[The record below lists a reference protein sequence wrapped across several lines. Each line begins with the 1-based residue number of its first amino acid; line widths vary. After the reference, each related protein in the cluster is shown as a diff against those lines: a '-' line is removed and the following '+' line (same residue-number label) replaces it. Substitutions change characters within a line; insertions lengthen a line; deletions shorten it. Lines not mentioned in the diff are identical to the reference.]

1 MSSLICLSILTDKNL
16 NNLVQYKDIPLM
28 IEERM
33 IQIKLFNINKLIE
46 DIYLNKDYIRNDKL
60 VTVIIFDCI
69 KIIIFL
75 YNYQSSFNR
84 NLLFTNFQE
93 NTDLLNVKYVST
105 Y

>member
-46 DIYLNKDYIRNDKL
+46 DIYLNKDYLRNDKL

>member
-46 DIYLNKDYIRNDKL
+46 DIYLNKDYLRNDKL
-60 VTVIIFDCI
+60 VTVIIFDCF